1 MRTVIY
7 ETHNAIFDFE
17 LPDVIGRLKYYSEQ
31 NVREATDLL
40 ETISSSLSE
49 VIKITSDYFGYIV
62 LNLLKDGKGSVFCK
76 FCQKTYQP
84 IQLQS
89 IPVGFGK
96 SPFEVNIKEEGGIV
110 KRIIKKLFSQKKPKI
125 IGMRGGDAYACSE
138 HHVLI
143 SMVTWVS

>member
-17 LPDVIGRLKYYSEQ
+17 LPNVIGRLKDYSEQ
-31 NVREATDLL
+31 NVRKATDLL
-40 ETISSSLSE
+40 ETIPSSLSE

-89 IPVGFGK
+89 ISIGFGK

-110 KRIIKKLFSQKKPKI
+110 KRIIKNLFRRRRQMMS
-125 IGMRGGDAYACSE
+125 MMGGEAYDCPE
-138 HHVLI
+138 GHQLI